1 MILNVIQFSG
11 REGNTTLV
19 SLQCLGKLWR
29 LFCEILKKDDA
40 VIDQDQ
46 HGFIKGKSYFTNLI
60 SFYYKVIVDK
70 GKVMDVVS
78 LDFSKAF
85 DTASH
90 GILLVKLSSLQV
102 DLYTILGVNN
112 WLKGWTQRVV
122 INGVT
127 SGWLLAPQSSILGS
141 VFFGVFYN
149 DLDTGVEYTL
159 SKFADSTKLG
169 AAIDS
174 LEDRETLQKNLDGF
188 ELRAITNHIKIKNSK
203 NQIMYLG
210 QCNAGCTYRLRDK
223 WLECSRAQKD
233 LGDLVDGKLC
243 MRQRCALMAKRD
255 KSITGCIKQSI

>member
-1 MILNVIQFSG
+1 MIFMDSSSSDHSMILNVIQFSG
-11 REGNTTLV
+11 RERNTTLV

-29 LFCEILKKDDA
+29 LFCEIQKKDDA

-70 GKVMDVVS
+70 GKTMDVVY

-90 GILLVKLSSLQV
+90 SILLAKLSSLQL

-112 WLKGWTQRVV
+112 WLKGQTRRAV
-122 INGVT
+122 INRVT

-141 VFFGVFYN
+141 VFFGVFSS

-159 SKFADSTKLG
+159 SKFADNTKLG

-174 LEDRETLQKNLDGF
+174 LEDRETLQKNLDRF
-188 ELRAITNHIKIKNSK
+188 QLRAITSHMKLKTAKARFCTWDCVILDVHI
-203 NQIMYLG
+203 G
-210 QCNAGCTYRLRDK
+210 
-223 WLECSRAQKD
+223 
-233 LGDLVDGKLC
+233 
-243 MRQRCALMAKRD
+243 
-255 KSITGCIKQSI
+255 